1 MGKKRVVDKAIEP
14 AEWRVTSAEQASGYN
29 QAASIE
35 VWGAVLRFVMEWQ
48 NVHEGESP
56 TMFEIARNLGISGK
70 SVRYHCGQMMLR
82 GLIKYGPT
90 GIQILGAGNA
100 LVAKPAEAQGPS
112 EQTKEARVTTTER
125 KTPTISFVE
134 RAKALAKFVRDFQQ
148 RYGISPTMKET
159 ADGLGYNSPS
169 AVSALV
175 RDMGHRGWIDH
186 APATKNCGTLTSLG
200 MATLINGNVGNLREE
215 DVQAAAD
222 HIERQEAA
230 QAQEPVTIQ
239 MPWLDPKTVA
249 EAMSRPAAITRISAE
264 PDPHLSQVS
273 DADLILELLDRGFMV
288 TRQKR

>member
-1 MGKKRVVDKAIEP
+1 MGKQRVVDKAIEP

-29 QAASIE
+29 KAASIE

-48 NVHEGESP
+48 NVHEGESL
-56 TMFEIARNLGISGK
+56 TMFEIARNLGVSGK

-134 RAKALAKFVRDFQQ
+134 RAKTLAKFVSAYQKL
-148 RYGISPTMKET
+148 YGNPPTMKE
-159 ADGLGYNSPS
+159 AAEGIGYNSPS
-169 AVSALV
+169 AISALI

-186 APATKNCGTLTSLG
+186 VPATKTCGTLTSLG
-200 MATLINGNVGNLREE
+200 VATLINGNAAPLFDQQVEVEREQDE
-215 DVQAAAD
+215 KWAGEMAPALTMTLKDYEGPEQDPSATPDVSRMDDQTGPPDLA
-222 HIERQEAA
+222 
-230 QAQEPVTIQ
+230 
-239 MPWLDPKTVA
+239 TV
-249 EAMSRPAAITRISAE
+249 R
-264 PDPHLSQVS
+264 